1 MRTLWLGSI
10 AMLGLALSS
19 SAWGAEPAAAD
30 QRAAPPETASE
41 GSSETPAPKPLPGP
55 VAGPLPP
62 NEARFE
68 GDAAAVYDAPPPPPP
83 PRAGR
88 RSEWGVQFRIQAAP
102 MSQDASPQAGM
113 GGIGFSLRPRPSPNF
128 AVDFGLDFI
137 GGRDFNGD
145 RRSES
150 AFTVN
155 PMLFI
160 NPRDKVQVYFLAGL
174 GAGSARVE
182 SGNVRR
188 EYRYVGVDAGAGV
201 EFRFWQRLAFSADVV
216 GFVRDRT
223 AADGGGPEYV
233 EPSTGRF
240 TDSSAGALVRLGGI
254 YYW

>member
-10 AMLGLALSS
+10 ATLGLALSS
-19 SAWGAEPAAAD
+19 SAWGAEPVGAD
-30 QRAAPPETASE
+30 QPAPQKTASDASRE
-41 GSSETPAPKPLPGP
+41 PLAPEPLPRS
-55 VAGPLPP
+55 VVGPLPP
-62 NEARFE
+62 DEARSE
-68 GDAAAVYDAPPPPPP
+68 GDAPAVYEAPPPPAPP
-83 PRAGR
+83 KAGR
-88 RSEWGVQFRIQAAP
+88 RSEWGVQFRLQAAP
-102 MSQDASPQAGM
+102 MSRDASPEAGM
-113 GGIGFSLRPRPSPNF
+113 GGIGFSLRPRPSPYF

-145 RRSES
+145 RRNES

-174 GAGSARVE
+174 GAGSARVFR
-182 SGNVRR
+182 GDVRR

-223 AADGGGPEYV
+223 AADGNGPEYV
-233 EPSTGRF
+233 EASTGRF
-240 TDSSAGALVRLGGI
+240 TDSSAGALVRLGGT

>member
-1 MRTLWLGSI
+1 MRTPWLGSI
-10 AMLGLALSS
+10 AMSGLALSS
-19 SAWGAEPAAAD
+19 SAWGAEPPGAD
-30 QRAAPPETASE
+30 QPAPQETAST
-41 GSSETPAPKPLPGP
+41 SRETPAPQPLPVP
-55 VAGPLPP
+55 VAGPLPSD
-62 NEARFE
+62 EARSE
-68 GDAAAVYDAPPPPPP
+68 GDAPAAYEAPPPPPP
-83 PRAGR
+83 KAGR
-88 RSEWGVQFRIQAAP
+88 RSEWGVQFRLQAAP
-102 MSQDASPQAGM
+102 MSQDASPEAGM
-113 GGIGFSLRPRPSPNF
+113 GGIGFSLRPRPSPYF

-145 RRSES
+145 RRNES

-174 GAGSARVE
+174 GAGSARVLR
-182 SGNVRR
+182 GNVRR

-233 EPSTGRF
+233 EASTGRF